1 VRSRGKHRRCS
12 CGILSQIEAARV
24 VVGLLWRVGWL
35 EGVAFLRRIPCDV
48 FLTRTTLVTTE
59 TYYSVLL
66 VQHMFFEDSLIDL
79 ILSLV
84 YEVIHSETA
93 LRRKTSLILLVSQ
106 ACTGSSDPQV
116 ILLASL

>member
-24 VVGLLWRVGWL
+24 VVGLLWREGWL
-35 EGVAFLRRIPCDV
+35 EGVAFFRWVSCDV
-48 FLTRTTLVTTE
+48 FLTQTTLVTTE

-66 VQHMFFEDSLIDL
+66 VQYLLFKDSLVDL

-84 YEVIHSETA
+84 YEVIHSEAA
-93 LRRKTSLILLVSQ
+93 LRW
-106 ACTGSSDPQV
+106 
-116 ILLASL
+116 